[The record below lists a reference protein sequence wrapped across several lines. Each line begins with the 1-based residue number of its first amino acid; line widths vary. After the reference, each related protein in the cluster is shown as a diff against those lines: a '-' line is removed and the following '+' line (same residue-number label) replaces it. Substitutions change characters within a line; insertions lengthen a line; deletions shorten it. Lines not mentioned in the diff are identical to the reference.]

1 LFFTN
6 QRRNTQSESNLW
18 RQYIWGKQTARQLS
32 TKYQKS
38 GKWIR
43 QQLDKAPTKSFRL
56 YPQPVVV
63 IVDCT
68 FWGRGYGVLVF
79 RSFDLK
85 QNLYWTEVKTETA
98 TVYREARKLLEELG
112 YTFEA
117 VVLDGKKGVRE
128 VFSDIP
134 VQVCQFHQ
142 MAAVTRY
149 LTRRPKLEAGKELR
163 MIALGLTELTENMLL
178 LLLDAWYEKWRDF
191 LKERTVNPFNPK
203 KWFYTHKRIRS
214 AYRSLKTNAPYLFTY
229 QRYTGLN
236 IPNTT
241 NSLDGSFKYLKQ
253 LIGLHSG
260 LRRDRRWRVIQEVL
274 AK

>member
-1 LFFTN
+1 M
-6 QRRNTQSESNLW
+6 
-18 RQYIWGKQTARQLS
+18 
-32 TKYQKS
+32 
-38 GKWIR
+38 
-43 QQLDKAPTKSFRL
+43 
-56 YPQPVVV
+56 
-63 IVDCT
+63 
-68 FWGRGYGVLVF
+68 VF

-85 QNLYWTEVKTETA
+85 QNLYWTEVKTETTA
-98 TVYREARKLLEELG
+98 VYREARQLLEELG

-117 VVLDGKKGVRE
+117 VILDGKKGVRE

-163 MIALGLTELTENMLL
+163 MIALDLTELTENMLL
-178 LLLDAWYEKWRDF
+178 LLLDAWHEKWGGF
-191 LKERTVNPFNPK
+191 LKERTINPDNPK

-229 QRYTGLN
+229 QQYPDLN

-253 LIGLHSG
+253 LIGIHGG
-260 LRRDRRWRVIQEVL
+260 LKRDRRWRLIEEVL
-274 AK
+274 AGFKH

>member
-1 LFFTN
+1 MV
-6 QRRNTQSESNLW
+6 
-18 RQYIWGKQTARQLS
+18 K
-32 TKYQKS
+32 KYQKS
-38 GKWIR
+38 EKWIR

-56 YPQPVVV
+56 YPQPVVA

-98 TVYREARKLLEELG
+98 AVYREARQLLEELG
-112 YTFEA
+112 YIFEA
-117 VVLDGKKGVRE
+117 VVIDGKKAVRE

-142 MAAVTRY
+142 IAIVTRY

-163 MIALGLTELTENMLL
+163 IIALALPELTENMLL
-178 LLLDAWYEKWRDF
+178 LLLDAWHEKWGNF
-191 LKERTVNPFNPK
+191 FKERTVNPFNPK

-229 QRYTGLN
+229 QQYPDLN

-253 LIGLHSG
+253 LIGIHSG
-260 LRRDRRWRVIQEVL
+260 LKRDRRWRLIEEIL
-274 AK
+274 AGFKH

>member
-1 LFFTN
+1 
-6 QRRNTQSESNLW
+6 
-18 RQYIWGKQTARQLS
+18 
-32 TKYQKS
+32 
-38 GKWIR
+38 
-43 QQLDKAPTKSFRL
+43 
-56 YPQPVVV
+56 
-63 IVDCT
+63 
-68 FWGRGYGVLVF
+68 LVF

-85 QNLYWTEVKTETA
+85 QNLYWTEVKTETTA
-98 TVYREARKLLEELG
+98 VYREARQLLEELG

-117 VVLDGKKGVRE
+117 VILDGKKGVRE

-163 MIALGLTELTENMLL
+163 MIALDLTELTENMLL
-178 LLLDAWYEKWRDF
+178 LLLDAWHEKWGGF
-191 LKERTVNPFNPK
+191 LKERTINPDNPK

-229 QRYTGLN
+229 QQYPDLN

-253 LIGLHSG
+253 LIGIHGG
-260 LRRDRRWRVIQEVL
+260 LKRDRRWRLIEEVL
-274 AK
+274 AGFKH

>member
-1 LFFTN
+1 M
-6 QRRNTQSESNLW
+6 
-18 RQYIWGKQTARQLS
+18 GQLAE
-32 TKYQKS
+32 KFQKS
-38 GKWIR
+38 GRWIR
-43 QQLDKAPTKSFRL
+43 QQLDKAPTKPFHL
-56 YPQPVVV
+56 HPQP
-63 IVDCT
+63 ITAIADCT

-79 RSFDLK
+79 RSFELK

-98 TVYREARKLLEELG
+98 AVYREARAILEELG
-112 YTFEA
+112 YTFDA
-117 VVLDGKKGVRE
+117 IIIDGKKGVRE
-128 VFSDIP
+128 VFEGIP
-134 VQVCQFHQ
+134 IQVCQFHQ

-163 MIALGLTELTENMLL
+163 MIALALAELTENMLL
-178 LLLDAWYEKWRDF
+178 LLLDAWHEKWESF
-191 LKERTVNPFNPK
+191 LKERTVNPLNPK

-229 QRYTGLN
+229 QQHQQLH

-253 LIGLHSG
+253 LIGIHSG
-260 LRRDRRWRVIQEVL
+260 LRRDRRWRLIQEVL